1 MLNLPTSL
9 MLPSRLLATIQQQH
23 TITDAVV
30 NLLGTEKLTQSKL
43 IGTWTYDEPCVVL
56 DSEGTFNKI
65 GGSVMSSKIED
76 ALTRGLTK
84 AGIKPGMLSVTFKK
98 DNTFT
103 FVSAKRTFPGTYK
116 IEGSD
121 IILTFTRT
129 NKTVDVNAKIVAGE
143 LQMAMD
149 ATRMLTIVNNITSRA
164 SAYSA
169 QLKTISSILS
179 NYNGLHLG
187 MKYKK
192 KK

>member
-1 MLNLPTSL
+1 M
-9 MLPSRLLATIQQQH
+9 
-23 TITDAVV
+23 
-30 NLLGTEKLTQSKL
+30 
-43 IGTWTYDEPCVVL
+43 
-56 DSEGTFNKI
+56 
-65 GGSVMSSKIED
+65 
-76 ALTRGLTK
+76 GLTK

-129 NKTVDVNAKIVAGE
+129 NKTVDVNTKIVAGE

-169 QLKTISSILS
+169 QLKTISSILN

-192 KK
+192 K